1 MAIRCIQ
8 PDRLSRVVTINPL
21 SCTSF
26 SRAVGD
32 FTSRKYQ

>member
-32 FTSRKYQ
+32 FNSRKYQ